1 MCAINQEI
9 AGLDDGRRSRLNH
22 AKGLIDATA
31 ATCAVAHTVTD
42 RTVEALLP
50 RNGEMDAALGD
61 VRHQLEAIQQ
71 ELRK

>member
-1 MCAINQEI
+1 M
-9 AGLDDGRRSRLNH
+9 NH
-22 AKGLIDATA
+22 AKGLINATA

-61 VRHQLEAIQQ
+61 VRQQLEAIQQ